1 MAFYSVHKR
10 DGAAAEQVIFV
21 REGFSKGAFLLTV
34 LWSLW
39 HRMWLAAA
47 ILLAVSGA
55 IALAGNLL
63 GMNGNVTAVTGLAV
77 NLIFGFE
84 ARDLQIRALIARGY
98 AQIGLSHGNSLD
110 EAEIR
115 YFHGNGQQHTPPAP
129 RLTVKPMSNPGAPDT
144 LGIFG
149 NV

>member
-1 MAFYSVHKR
+1 MAFYSVHNR
-10 DGAAAEQVIFV
+10 ADAPAEGAIFV
-21 REGFSKGAFLLTV
+21 REGFSAGALVLTV
-34 LWSLW
+34 LWALW
-39 HRMWLAAA
+39 HRMWLAAGV
-47 ILLAVSGA
+47 LLAIFGG

-63 GMNGNVTAVTGLAV
+63 GVGEGVIVVANFVIS
-77 NLIFGFE
+77 LIFGFE

-98 AQIGLSHGNSLD
+98 AQAGFSFGKNLD

-115 YFHGNGQQHTPPAP
+115 YFHNTSRDQRPSVPA
-129 RLTVKPMSNPGAPDT
+129 LMKPVLYPGAPDP